1 MCLYPRMMTATI
13 EKNLYIQGSENIKM
27 FIQQALFTDFRPIF
41 IVMVVI
47 LTIFLLLS
55 ILPQGNKGVSFGTV
69 LLVSGIH
76 LVLGGMLFYTESEL
90 IQTLDLTADELT
102 LYLFIAIA
110 GLSIL
115 NPIVYYF
122 RNRRRKSSSSYN
134 LGGYTRR

>member
-1 MCLYPRMMTATI
+1 MFVFSNNDSYNRNESI
-13 EKNLYIQGSENIKM
+13 YQGSENM
-27 FIQQALFTDFRPIF
+27 QVLIQQAIFTDFRPVF

-47 LTIFLLLS
+47 LAIFLLLS

-90 IQTLDLTADELT
+90 IQTLDLTADDLT
-102 LYLFIAIA
+102 LYLFIAVM

-122 RNRRRKSSSSYN
+122 RNRRRKSSSGYN

>member
-1 MCLYPRMMTATI
+1 MQVL
-13 EKNLYIQGSENIKM
+13 
-27 FIQQALFTDFRPIF
+27 IQQAIFTDFRPVF

-47 LTIFLLLS
+47 LAIFLLLS

-90 IQTLDLTADELT
+90 IQTLDLTADDLT
-102 LYLFIAIA
+102 LYLFIGVM

-122 RNRRRKSSSSYN
+122 RNRRRKSSSGYN